1 MFCLGVGPHS
11 REGMSLFSVWQ
22 KNLAPIGSADSSTE
36 PFSSAYFLSTIGSH
50 SIQPNC
56 ILIPPGSSSPASS
69 QSFFC
74 LQASGDRSKR
84 NNLELLFFNRESTPV
99 WTESITSDRSD
110 VLTGRAL
117 GTPAC
122 VAMNR
127 NQIECISLG
136 RSGRSGRTTRLSLYR
151 SGSVFNETITTELDA
166 FPAG

>member
-1 MFCLGVGPHS
+1 MFCLGIGPHS
-11 REGMSLFSVWQ
+11 REGMSLFSVWH
-22 KNLAPIGSADSSTE
+22 KNLAPIGSAGSSTE
-36 PFSSAYFLSTIGSH
+36 TFSSAFFLRNIDSH
-50 SIQPNC
+50 SIQLNC

-99 WTESITSDRSD
+99 WAGSITSDRSD

-122 VAMNR
+122 VAIKSNR
-127 NQIECISLG
+127 IECISLG
-136 RSGRSGRTTRLSLYR
+136 KSGRTTRLSLYR
-151 SGSVFNETITTELDA
+151 SGCVFNDTITTELDA
-166 FPAG
+166 FTAGCL